1 MQTGGVH
8 MTKKAERNL
17 KYTLATH
24 AAENMMPSRKAI
36 SLCEKIANGQI
47 SGDMAVEE
55 IKRYY
60 GVESGYQHA

>member
-1 MQTGGVH
+1 

-24 AAENMMPSRKAI
+24 AAEHMMPSRKAI

-47 SGDMAVEE
+47 SGDMAAEE

-60 GVESGYQHA
+60 RAESRYQHA

>member
-1 MQTGGVH
+1 

>member
-1 MQTGGVH
+1 
-8 MTKKAERNL
+8 MTRKAERNL
-17 KYTLATH
+17 KYTLATL
-24 AAENMMPSRKAI
+24 AAEHMMPSRKAI

-60 GVESGYQHA
+60 GVESKYWHA

>member
-1 MQTGGVH
+1 

-24 AAENMMPSRKAI
+24 AAEHMMPSRKAI

-55 IKRYY
+55 IKR
-60 GVESGYQHA
+60 